1 MLDILTESHVSLT
14 CYATSICNES
24 IALQESE
31 LPVTLTTKELW
42 EHHSSSPALMAIVC
56 KVKLSGFDF
65 GTVKPNNDI
74 VDNVLLGCA
83 CKVTLLTVV

>member
-14 CYATSICNES
+14 CNATSICNES

-31 LPVTLTTKELW
+31 LPVTPTIKALW
-42 EHHSSSPALMAIVC
+42 EHHSSSHALMC

-65 GTVKPNNDI
+65 GTVKPNNDV
-74 VDNVLLGCA
+74 VDNVS
-83 CKVTLLTVV
+83 VTGLCV